1 MVIELYRYV
10 FSGKVVPVCSLFL
23 SFAKSFGGN
32 ANSTVAAIAR
42 IYDCPEVANDK
53 TENEEI
59 VSLSRYFGKN
69 SFVVIETVSEFE
81 PSYDEFAA
89 ILRRIGLDTEIS
101 LSVSRSCV

>member
-1 MVIELYRYV
+1 MYRYV

-23 SFAKSFGGN
+23 SFAKAFGGN

-42 IYDCPEVANDK
+42 GFECIDAVSNK

-89 ILRRIGLDTEIS
+89 ILRRIGLDAEIS
-101 LSVSRSCV
+101 LSVSRDFV